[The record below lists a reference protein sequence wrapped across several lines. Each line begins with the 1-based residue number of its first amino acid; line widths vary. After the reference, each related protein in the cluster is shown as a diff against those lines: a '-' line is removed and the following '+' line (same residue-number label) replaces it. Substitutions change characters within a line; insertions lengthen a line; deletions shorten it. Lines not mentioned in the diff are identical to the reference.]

1 MDLLAIPIQ
10 AALAVAVI
18 AALTALTALAVT
30 RSLVSRTDEDS
41 VFWYGFTGFFAVIAA
56 ISVAAATIPGAGPW
70 IAGAGVL
77 GAGIAGGWIWRGEH
91 ERGERRRRS
100 ECEKV
105 RSALRGRHEAVLQQW
120 VSYELDVGAAIE
132 FPAMTDL
139 SRPETAH
146 LIRSMRQAAVLREQ
160 ADDDGRLPDGYSAA
174 VGALEVAF
182 DAAERAAGVVRR
194 LRG

>member
-1 MDLLAIPIQ
+1 MDLLAIPVQ
-10 AALAVAVI
+10 AALAVVVI
-18 AALTALTALAVT
+18 AALTALTALAVS

-56 ISVAAATIPGAGPW
+56 ISVAAATIPGVGPW

-77 GAGIAGGWIWRGEH
+77 GTGLAGGWVWRGEH

-105 RSALRGRHEAVLQQW
+105 RSALRGRHEAVLQRW
-120 VSYELDVGAAIE
+120 VSYELDAGAAIE

-139 SRPETAH
+139 SIPETAH

-160 ADDDGRLPDGYSAA
+160 ADNDGGLPAGYREA

-182 DAAERAAGVVRR
+182 EAAERAAGVVRR
-194 LRG
+194 LKE